1 MKSYQMKIIVDG
13 LKRYY
18 DHAEEAEQMIIN
30 YALLAG
36 GANAVGGMVP
46 GLAIPATIMA
56 CFVAVWGMYA
66 DLCKTLGISIK
77 ENVLKLLARAALAN
91 ITANL
96 GGVLIASFAGM
107 FVPGASIIVSS
118 IVAFVSVYLA
128 GFIFLQLILKM
139 AEKSKDK
146 YSFSD
151 ISTKDMKDTIKKTK
165 LDKEDLN
172 AARYVYEQ
180 NKK

>member
-1 MKSYQMKIIVDG
+1 M
-13 LKRYY
+13 
-18 DHAEEAEQMIIN
+18 
-30 YALLAG
+30 
-36 GANAVGGMVP
+36 
-46 GLAIPATIMA
+46 
-56 CFVAVWGMYA
+56 
-66 DLCKTLGISIK
+66 
-77 ENVLKLLARAALAN
+77 
-91 ITANL
+91 
-96 GGVLIASFAGM
+96 IASFAGM